1 MSINFSG
8 ADSGD
13 VDPLYQIMQD
23 LKAKQQSQDNST
35 VDAFLEER
43 VKSLI
48 QANIL
53 APNSAEI
60 FKAAFAKFQGKKIQ
74 TLSHKDL
81 MSFQH
86 LLQDSLKDSGFYE
99 KPPLALF
106 VKEALLRLEHPQ
118 PKYWV
123 KDVVLELQDP
133 EIKTRFIL
141 FLEENAIDPTGL
153 LTDLQPQ
160 QKKLLADFLKKTLKE
175 HPDTSFFSKQEAE
188 SYLTTRGVDLKDL
201 IDRFEEKSEFLQ
213 ESLKKLRHKI
223 CVEGMSAFDS
233 SFLSIAETTAGII
246 DTLETKHSI
255 QGFPVCTQVQRDFL
269 QEKPRTSYLNIKF
282 PGAPG
287 QYIKTQED
295 VLKLFQVIQFFSERA
310 GGSKEQIEFNN
321 KIVSFFCTQHIP
333 NAFLIFFRQPLMMR
347 LIDLGCDDYETQL
360 TSAHMEFIP
369 KESKEGSLSFEVQ
382 FSAVLEIAPALSFKY
397 ASAEEKETML
407 KAFKLVGLGPCVS
420 FDITGS
426 FEVKGDKTDLEV
438 TPTSYR
444 IS

>member
-1 MSINFSG
+1 MSVNFSG

-23 LKAKQQSQDNST
+23 LKAQQQNKDNST

-48 QANIL
+48 KANIL

-60 FKAAFAKFQGKKIQ
+60 FKAAFVKFKGKKIQ
-74 TLSHKDL
+74 SLSQKDL
-81 MSFQH
+81 TSLQH

-106 VKEALLRLEHPQ
+106 IKEALLRLEHPH
-118 PKYWV
+118 PKYSV

-133 EIKTRFIL
+133 EIKTTFIL
-141 FLEENAIDPTGL
+141 FLQENEIDPTEL
-153 LTDLQPQ
+153 LSDLPPQ

-175 HPDTSFFSKQEAE
+175 NPDTSFTSKKEAE
-188 SYLTTRGVDLKDL
+188 SYLKSRGVDVKGL
-201 IDRFEEKSEFLQ
+201 IDRFVEKSEFLKD
-213 ESLKKLRHKI
+213 SLNKLRHKI
-223 CVEGMSAFDS
+223 CVEGMSGFDS
-233 SFLSIAETTAGII
+233 SFLSIAETEADFFKTLTTI
-246 DTLETKHSI
+246 DSI
-255 QGFPVCTQVQRDFL
+255 EGFPICKQVQKDFL

-295 VLKLFQVIQFFSERA
+295 VLKLFQRIQFFSESA
-310 GGSKEQIEFNN
+310 GGSKEEIEFNN
-321 KIVSFFCTQHIP
+321 KIVSFFCTQHTP
-333 NAFLIFFRQPLMMR
+333 NAFLIFFRQPLMSR
-347 LIDLGCDDYETQL
+347 LIELECDDYETQL

-369 KESKEGSLSFEVQ
+369 TKSKEGSLSFEVQ
-382 FSAVLEIAPALSFKY
+382 FSAVLEIAPVLSFKY
-397 ASAEEKETML
+397 ASAEEKETL
-407 KAFKLVGLGPCVS
+407 LQAFKLVGLGPCSS
-420 FDITGS
+420 FNITGS
-426 FEVKGDKTDLEV
+426 FEVEGNKSNPVV
-438 TPTSYR
+438 TPLSYR